1 MRWIKQ
7 GGSILSRKELKI
19 PWILFRKID
28 GELWG
33 GREETIDPVTILKC
47 FSFQSHFNNNLEN
60 NFACFQK
67 IVSIQL
73 KQDSVYVNSL

>member
-1 MRWIKQ
+1 MGWIER

-28 GELWG
+28 GVLWG
-33 GREETIDPVTILKC
+33 GVEEMIDPVTVFKC
-47 FSFQSHFNNNLEN
+47 LRFRSYFNNNLEN

-73 KQDSVYVNSL
+73 ERDITYVNSL

>member
-1 MRWIKQ
+1 MGWIER

-19 PWILFRKID
+19 PWILFRKIN

-33 GREETIDPVTILKC
+33 GVEEMIDPVTVPKC

-73 KQDSVYVNSL
+73 EQDSTYVNSL